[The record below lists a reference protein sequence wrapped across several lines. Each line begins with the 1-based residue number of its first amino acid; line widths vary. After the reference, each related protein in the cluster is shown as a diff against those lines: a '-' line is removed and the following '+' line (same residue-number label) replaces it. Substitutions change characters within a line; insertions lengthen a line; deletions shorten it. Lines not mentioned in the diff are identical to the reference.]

1 MSIIVECESTSDRR
15 NFLKLVGGAGAVA
28 SILPFAGTVSAAEMH
43 NHAAVAAVSRVTE
56 NQQPRSEKAWQAA
69 AVQRDLWVG
78 HIFWIRNVSFATL
91 NKNDAAVKTAEQQVF
106 ANAHL
111 IAGTIEPFYGAG
123 AKDSFF
129 KLLAG
134 HDGAVKAYL
143 VATADGNAAAQA
155 TATQSIT
162 SNAEDIAVFLSKAN
176 PYLPKD
182 TLYSVLL
189 AHGAHHIQ
197 QILELKD
204 RKYDSEARTW
214 EDMKNHVYQVADATA
229 DALAKQFPEAFE

>member
-1 MSIIVECESTSDRR
+1 MSITVECESLSDRR

-43 NHAAVAAVSRVTE
+43 NHAEVAAVSRVAA
-56 NQQPRSEKAWQAA
+56 NQQRRSEKTWQTAA
-69 AVQRDLWVG
+69 AQRELWIG

-91 NKNDAAVKTAEQQVF
+91 NNNDAAAKTAEQQVF
-106 ANAHL
+106 TNARS

-134 HDGAVKAYL
+134 HYGAVKAYL
-143 VATADGNAAAQA
+143 VATADGNRTAQA
-155 TATQSIT
+155 TATESIT

-182 TLYSVLL
+182 ELNSVLL
-189 AHGAHHIQ
+189 VHGAHHIQ

-214 EDMKNHVYQVADATA
+214 EDMKNHIYQIADATA
-229 DALAKQFPEAFE
+229 DALAKQFAEAFE

>member
-1 MSIIVECESTSDRR
+1 M
-15 NFLKLVGGAGAVA
+15 A
-28 SILPFAGTVSAAEMH
+28 SILPFTASVFAAEMH
-43 NHAAVAAVSRVTE
+43 DHAAVAAVAQGAA
-56 NQQPRSEKAWQAA
+56 NQQPRTEKTWQTAA
-69 AVQRDLWVG
+69 AQRELWVG

-91 NKNDAAVKTAEQQVF
+91 AKNDAAAKTADEQVI
-106 ANAHL
+106 ANAHS
-111 IAGTIEPFYGAG
+111 IAGTFEPFYGAA

-134 HDGAVKAYL
+134 GHYGAVKAYL